1 MKVEVK
7 NWSNKVVGE
16 VELPDQV
23 FAREVNGHLV
33 WEVVRAYLASR
44 RRGTHKAKERSEV
57 AGTRTKPWKQKH
69 TGRARAGSRQSP
81 LWRSGGTVHGP
92 RPRSYAMKINKK
104 ARRAALAGVLS
115 QRAAEGR
122 LVVLDS
128 MQLDAP
134 KTKDFMQRLE
144 TLGLGDQKVLL
155 VDGLDNVNLH
165 LASRNRPGV
174 KLLDAQSVNAY
185 EVLNHRWVVAS
196 EPAVRAL
203 AEVLS

>member
-7 NWSNKVVGE
+7 NWSNEVVGE

-23 FAREVNGHLV
+23 FAREVKQHLV

-92 RPRSYAMKINKK
+92 RPRSHAKKVNKK

-122 LVVLDS
+122 LLVLDT
-128 MQLDAP
+128 MQLEAP
-134 KTKDFMQRLE
+134 KTKDFVQRLE
-144 TLGLGDQKVLL
+144 TLGLADEKVLL
-155 VDGLDNVNLH
+155 VDGLENVNLH

-174 KLLDAQSVNAY
+174 KMLDAQSINAY

-196 EPAVRAL
+196 EPAVRSL
-203 AEVLS
+203 VEVLA

>member
-155 VDGLDNVNLH
+155 VDGLDNLNLH

>member
-7 NWSNKVVGE
+7 NWSNEVVGE

-115 QRAAEGR
+115 QRAAEGH

-134 KTKDFMQRLE
+134 KTKDFMQRLQA
-144 TLGLGDQKVLL
+144 LGLGDEKVLL

-174 KLLDAQSVNAY
+174 KLLDAQSLNAY

-196 EPAVRAL
+196 EPAVRSL